1 MQPRGHVTPP
11 RRTPPGARHRTGLP
25 QRAGAA
31 VSTNA
36 ADPEVI
42 GSPPPPVRRDPMVL
56 AWLTAVGVSWFG
68 DYAWNVALAWTAA
81 HTLSPVTAGV
91 VLGATMLP
99 QALLVLL
106 GGVLADRYD
115 PRRLLVAG
123 ESGQAVVLVLGA
135 AGWASGIRGAPILVT
150 VAVAFGV
157 ASGLTL
163 PAGTSLVRQI
173 VAGRDLG
180 TVQGWNQI
188 SSRAMRLLG
197 APAGGIL
204 VASSGLVVVML
215 VDAATF
221 ALIAAVLGVLVRPPL
236 RLPRATQERWRDTFT
251 DGMRYLRSH
260 ETAKLFVVGLTA
272 LNVFVTPVTGLGV
285 ALRVSG
291 SDWGA
296 HWLGIADASLAA
308 GAIIGSVVA
317 IRWQPTY
324 GAAAGF
330 KVLIVQGLAIAAVG
344 LGWKPTLILSMVVLG
359 TTAGAASVWLSAA
372 FVRAIDPSHLG
383 RVSSVSSL
391 GDMVLMPLSVPALG
405 AVVHLTDVL
414 TATLLFGLSMSA
426 LCLWFATRRPLR
438 TLVA

>member
-1 MQPRGHVTPP
+1 
-11 RRTPPGARHRTGLP
+11 
-25 QRAGAA
+25 
-31 VSTNA
+31 VSTTTH
-36 ADPEVI
+36 DPELI
-42 GSPPPPVRRDPMVL
+42 GAPPPPVRRDPMVL
-56 AWLTAVGVSWFG
+56 AWLAAVGVSWFG

-81 HTLSPVTAGV
+81 RTLSPAMAGV
-91 VLGATMLP
+91 VLGAEMLP

-123 ESGQAVVLVLGA
+123 EVGQAVVLLVGA
-135 AGWASGIRGAPILVT
+135 AGWASGIHGAPILLA
-150 VAVAFGV
+150 VAVAFGI
-157 ASGLTL
+157 ASGLTM
-163 PAGTSLVRQI
+163 PAGTTLIRQV
-173 VAGRDLG
+173 VAGNDLG

-204 VASSGLVVVML
+204 VAWGGLVVVML

-221 ALIAAVLGVLVRPPL
+221 LVIAAVLLLVVRPRF
-236 RLPRATQERWRDTFT
+236 RLPRAVHERWRDTFT

-308 GAIIGSVVA
+308 GAIVGSVVA

-330 KVLIVQGLAIAAVG
+330 RVLIVQGLAIACVG
-344 LGWKPTLILSMVVLG
+344 LGWKPTLVVSMAVLG
-359 TTAGAASVWLSAA
+359 FTAGAASVWLSAA

-383 RVSSVSSL
+383 RVSSVTSL
-391 GDMVLMPLSVPALG
+391 GDMTLMPLSVPALG
-405 AVVHLTDVL
+405 AVVHATDVL
-414 TATLLFGLSMSA
+414 TATLLWGVAMSA
-426 LCLWFATRRPLR
+426 LCLWFATRRPIR
-438 TLVA
+438 TLAA

>member
-1 MQPRGHVTPP
+1 
-11 RRTPPGARHRTGLP
+11 
-25 QRAGAA
+25 
-31 VSTNA
+31 
-36 ADPEVI
+36 
-42 GSPPPPVRRDPMVL
+42 MVL
-56 AWLTAVGVSWFG
+56 AWLAAVGVSWFG

-81 HTLSPVTAGV
+81 HTLSPVMAGV
-91 VLGATMLP
+91 VLGAEMLP

-123 ESGQAVVLVLGA
+123 EIGQALVLLAGA
-135 AGWASGIRGAPILVT
+135 AGWASGIHGAPILI
-150 VAVAFGV
+150 AIALAFGV

-163 PAGTSLVRQI
+163 PAGATLVRQI
-173 VAGRDLG
+173 VAGSDLG

-188 SSRAMRLLG
+188 SSRTMKLLG

-204 VASSGLVVVML
+204 VASAGLVVVML

-221 ALIAAVLGVLVRPPL
+221 LVIALVLLLVVRPRF
-236 RLPRATQERWRDTFT
+236 RLPRAVQERWRDTFT

-260 ETAKLFVVGLTA
+260 ETAKLFVIGLTA

-308 GAIIGSVVA
+308 GAIVGSVVA

-324 GAAAGF
+324 GADAGF
-330 KVLIVQGLAIAAVG
+330 RVLIVQGVAIACIG
-344 LGWKPTLILSMVVLG
+344 LGWKPTLMVSMAVLG
-359 TTAGAASVWLSAA
+359 FTAGAASVWLSAA

-383 RVSSVSSL
+383 RVSSVTSL
-391 GDMVLMPLSVPALG
+391 GDMILLPLSVPALG
-405 AVVHLTDVL
+405 AVVHATSVL
-414 TATLLFGLSMSA
+414 AATLLFGLSMSV
-426 LCLWFATRRPLR
+426 LCLWFATRRPIR
-438 TLVA
+438 TLAA

>member
-1 MQPRGHVTPP
+1 M
-11 RRTPPGARHRTGLP
+11 
-25 QRAGAA
+25 
-31 VSTNA
+31 STSTT
-36 ADPEVI
+36 DPELI
-42 GSPPPPVRRDPMVL
+42 GSAPPPVRRDPMVL
-56 AWLTAVGVSWFG
+56 AWLAAVGVSWFG

-81 HTLSPVTAGV
+81 HTLSPVMAGV
-91 VLGATMLP
+91 VLGAEMLP

-123 ESGQAVVLVLGA
+123 ELGQALVLVLGA
-135 AGWASGIRGAPILVT
+135 AGWASGIHGAPILLA

-163 PAGTSLVRQI
+163 PAGMTLVRQI
-173 VAGRDLG
+173 VAGSDLG

-188 SSRAMRLLG
+188 SSRTMRLLG

-221 ALIAAVLGVLVRPPL
+221 AVIAAVLVLVVRPRF

-251 DGMRYLRSH
+251 DGMRYLRGH

-308 GAIIGSVVA
+308 GAILGSVVA

-330 KVLIVQGLAIAAVG
+330 KVLIVQGVAIAGVG
-344 LGWKPTLILSMVVLG
+344 LGWKPSLIVSMALLG
-359 TTAGAASVWLSAA
+359 FTAGAASVWLSAA

-383 RVSSVSSL
+383 RVSSVTSL

-405 AVVHLTDVL
+405 AVVHATDVL
-414 TATLLFGLSMSA
+414 TATLLFGVSMSV